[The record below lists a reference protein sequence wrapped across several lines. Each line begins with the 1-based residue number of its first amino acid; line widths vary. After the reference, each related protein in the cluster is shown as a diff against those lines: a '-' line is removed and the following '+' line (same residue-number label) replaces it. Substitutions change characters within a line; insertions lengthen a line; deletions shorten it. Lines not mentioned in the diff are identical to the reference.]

1 MATLRLRRVLVP
13 GVTQAAPPLFVLLM
27 GVAALAMM
35 PPAALAFVERDM
47 RPARAFFYSGL
58 LLLVV
63 TVMIGIAA
71 RGRTAR
77 RPARAHLLTLV
88 GAFAALPLILAVPM
102 NEAVPD
108 TRYFNTWFEMVS
120 SFTTTG
126 ATLYEA
132 PRLPRSVHLWR
143 AIVGWLGGFLVWLMA
158 AAVLAPMN
166 LGGFEVRSG
175 EAGGRVQASRTDPQ
189 ADESARLV
197 RHLFLLA
204 PIYGGLTL
212 ALWVL
217 LVMAGDGPFVALCH
231 AMGTLSTSGISP
243 VGGLSGASSGP
254 VGEALVLLFLVFA
267 LSRQTFAP
275 DRSGGPLRALAR
287 DPEARL
293 AAGIVVTV
301 TAALFLRH
309 FIGAVEVAQ
318 GEDTARAAGA
328 AWGSL
333 FMVVSFLTTAG
344 FESAAWNEARAWSGL
359 GEPGT
364 ILVGLP
370 LMGGG
375 VATTAG
381 GVKLLRIYALLRHG
395 QREMERMV
403 HANSVGGGGAEDR
416 RIRTRGAY
424 LAFVF
429 FMLFAVSIAAVA
441 GLLGLAGLRI
451 EAAIVLAVAALT
463 NTGPLAAVGSDAPIL
478 WSSLGDVAK
487 AIAAAAMVLGR
498 LEAIALLA
506 LFNPDFWRR

>member
-1 MATLRLRRVLVP
+1 MATIRLRRVLP
-13 GVTQAAPPLFVLLM
+13 GVVGAAPPLFVLLM
-27 GVAALAMM
+27 GIAALAMM
-35 PPAALAFVERDM
+35 PPAILALVERDM
-47 RPARAFFYSGL
+47 RPARAFFYTGL

-63 TVMIGIAA
+63 TLMIGIAI
-71 RGRTAR
+71 RGRTPR

-88 GAFAALPLILAVPM
+88 GAFAALPLILAIPM
-102 NEAVPD
+102 NEAVAD
-108 TRYFNTWFEMVS
+108 TRYFNAWFEMVS

-143 AIVGWLGGFLVWLMA
+143 ATVGWLGGFLVWLMA

-175 EAGGRVQASRTDPQ
+175 EAGGRMQAARTDPLT
-189 ADESARLV
+189 DTSARMV
-197 RHLFLLA
+197 RHLAILA
-204 PIYGGLTL
+204 PTYAGLTL

-231 AMGTLSTSGISP
+231 AMATLSTSGISP
-243 VGGLSGASSGP
+243 VDGLSGASSGR
-254 VGEALVLLFLVFA
+254 VGEVLVLLFLVFA

-275 DRSGGPLRALAR
+275 DRTGSPLRALAR

-293 AAGIVVTV
+293 AVGIVATV
-301 TAALFLRH
+301 AGALFLRH

-318 GEDTARAAGA
+318 GEDPLRAAGA

-333 FMVVSFLTTAG
+333 FMAVSFLTTAG
-344 FESAAWNEARAWSGL
+344 FESAAWDEARAWSGL

-364 ILVGLP
+364 ILVGLA

-381 GVKLLRIYALLRHG
+381 GVKLLRIHALLRHG

-429 FMLFAVSIAAVA
+429 FMLFAVSIAAVVA
-441 GLLGLAGLRI
+441 LFGLTGLRF
-451 EAAIVLAVAALT
+451 EAAVVLGVAALT
-463 NTGPLAAVGSDAPIL
+463 NTGPLAAVASDAPVL
-478 WSSLGDVAK
+478 WSSLGDAAK

>member
-1 MATLRLRRVLVP
+1 MATRRLRDMLP
-13 GVTQAAPPLFVLLM
+13 GVVGAAPPLFVLLM
-27 GVAALAMM
+27 GIAGLAML
-35 PPAALAFVERDM
+35 PPAILAFVERDM
-47 RPARAFFYSGL
+47 RPARAFFYSAL
-58 LLLVV
+58 LLMIV
-63 TVMIGIAA
+63 TLMIGIAT
-71 RGRTAR
+71 RGRTPR

-88 GAFAALPLILAVPM
+88 GAFAALPLILAIPM

-132 PRLPRSVHLWR
+132 DRLPRSVHLWR
-143 AIVGWLGGFLVWLMA
+143 ATVGWLGGFLVWLMA

-166 LGGFEVRSG
+166 LGGFEVRAG
-175 EAGGRVQASRTDPQ
+175 EAGGRMQAARTDPMT
-189 ADESARLV
+189 DTTARLV
-197 RHLFLLA
+197 RQSALLA
-204 PIYGGLTL
+204 PVYAGLTL
-212 ALWVL
+212 ALWIL

-243 VGGLSGASSGP
+243 VGGLDGAPSGI
-254 VGEALVLLFLVFA
+254 VGEMLVLLFLVFA

-275 DRSGGPLRALAR
+275 DRSGGPLQALSR

-293 AAGIVVTV
+293 AVGIILTV
-301 TAALFLRH
+301 AAALFLRH

-318 GEDTARAAGA
+318 GEDPVRAAGA

-333 FMVVSFLTTAG
+333 FMAVSFLTTAG
-344 FESAAWNEARAWSGL
+344 FESAAWDDARAWSGL

-364 ILVGLP
+364 ILVGLAM
-370 LMGGG
+370 MGGG

-381 GVKLLRIYALLRHG
+381 GVKLLRIHALLRHG
-395 QREMERMV
+395 QREMERLV
-403 HANSVGGGGAEDR
+403 HANSVGGGGPEDR

-424 LAFVF
+424 LAFIF

-451 EAAIVLAVAALT
+451 EPALVLAVAALT
-463 NTGPLAAVGSDAPIL
+463 NTGPLAAVGSDTPIP
-478 WSSLGDVAK
+478 WSTLGDSAK

>member
-1 MATLRLRRVLVP
+1 MSTRRLQRGLPVVV
-13 GVTQAAPPLFVLLM
+13 GTAPPLFVLLM
-27 GVAALAMM
+27 GIAAVAMM
-35 PPAALAFVERDM
+35 PPAILAFVERDM
-47 RPARAFFYSGL
+47 RPARAFLYAGV

-63 TVMIGIAA
+63 TLMIGIAT
-71 RGRTAR
+71 RERTPR

-88 GAFAALPLILAVPM
+88 GAFAALPLLLAIPM
-102 NEAVPD
+102 NEAVAD
-108 TRYFNTWFEMVS
+108 TRYFNAWFEMVS

-126 ATLYEA
+126 ATLYEG

-143 AIVGWLGGFLVWLMA
+143 ATVGWLGGFLVWLMA
-158 AAVLAPMN
+158 AAVLAPLN
-166 LGGFEVRSG
+166 LGGFEVRTG
-175 EAGGRVQASRTDPQ
+175 ETGGRVQAARTDPMT
-189 ADESARLV
+189 DTSARLV
-197 RHLFLLA
+197 RHLVLLG
-204 PIYGGLTL
+204 PIYVGLTL

-243 VGGLSGASSGP
+243 VGGLTGASSGL
-254 VGEALVLLFLVFA
+254 VGEALVLLFLIFA

-275 DRSGGPLRALAR
+275 DRTGSPLQALGR

-293 AAGIVVTV
+293 ATGIIAAVTV
-301 TAALFLRH
+301 ALFLRH

-333 FMVVSFLTTAG
+333 FMAVSFLTTSG
-344 FESAAWNEARAWSGL
+344 YESTAWNEARAWSGL

-364 ILVGLP
+364 ILVGLAM
-370 LMGGG
+370 MGGG

-381 GVKLLRIYALLRHG
+381 GVKLLRIHALLRHG

-403 HANSVGGGGAEDR
+403 HVNSVGGGGAEER

-429 FMLFAVSIAAVA
+429 FMLFAVSIAVVTC
-441 GLLGLAGLRI
+441 LLGLSGLPF
-451 EAAIVLAVAALT
+451 EPALVLGIAALT
-463 NTGPLAAVGSDAPIL
+463 NTGPLANVGSDAPIL
-478 WSSLGDVAK
+478 WSSLGDAGK
-487 AIAAAAMVLGR
+487 AIAAVAMVLGR